1 MLVIIMYYVSPFI
14 MYGNNIN
21 DITSKSCG
29 QRLITKEHIAVHT
42 KLKPASYSS
51 TLVTNILKLVRIKL
65 F

>member
-1 MLVIIMYYVSPFI
+1 MYHPFI

-51 TLVTNILKLVRIKL
+51 TLVTNILRIKL